1 MITIGDESCIVVVG
15 DQGVQ
20 LWSLNGQT
28 MQCSHSLADTGK
40 SGQMKTLQ
48 S

>member
-15 DQGVQ
+15 DQGIQ

-28 MQCSHSLADTGK
+28 MLFFYPLDDPGK
-40 SGQMKTLQ
+40 STQIK
-48 S
+48 

>member
-28 MQCSHSLADTGK
+28 MQCSHSLEDTGK
-40 SGQMKTLQ
+40 AGQIRIVQL
-48 S
+48 